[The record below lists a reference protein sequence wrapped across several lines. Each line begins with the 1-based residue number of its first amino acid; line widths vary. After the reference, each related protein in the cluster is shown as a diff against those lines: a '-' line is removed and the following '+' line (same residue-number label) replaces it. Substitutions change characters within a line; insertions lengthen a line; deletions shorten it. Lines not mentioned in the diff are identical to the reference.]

1 MAGRVLRKKRLYC
14 NFPRMEAPKWCVL
27 DRRFRPSLEV
37 LQVAIYENEFHKTG
51 NFADSG

>member
-1 MAGRVLRKKRLYC
+1 
-14 NFPRMEAPKWCVL
+14 MEAPKWCVL